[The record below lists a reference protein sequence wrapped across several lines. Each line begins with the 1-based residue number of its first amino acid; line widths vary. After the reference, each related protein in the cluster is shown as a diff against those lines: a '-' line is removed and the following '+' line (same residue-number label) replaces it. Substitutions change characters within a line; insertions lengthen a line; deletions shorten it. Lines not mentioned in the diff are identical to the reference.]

1 VQSTYLAFHEVPNAG
16 FSHDGDGHCLHDLLD
31 HGGVGHAR
39 DATLDAD
46 IGGDTLEGH
55 DGSSTSF
62 FGDAGLGLVS
72 GLGLQLNG
80 IDNEDVPALR
90 SRRP

>member
-1 VQSTYLAFHEVPNAG
+1 MQLTYLAFDKVSNASLG
-16 FSHDGDGHCLHDLLD
+16 HDGDGHCLHDLLD

-46 IGGDTLEGH
+46 ISGDTLEGH
-55 DGSSTSF
+55 DGGGTGF
-62 FGDAGLGLVS
+62 FGDAGLEFVS
-72 GLGLQLNG
+72 GLCLQLNREN
-80 IDNEDVPALR
+80 IPALR